1 MPFFE
6 IKISSDRFFKVMFH
20 LVFWAMWIGLPILTA
35 PDDRSRDFS
44 ITMLPVAFSNIPLFL
59 FNSEWLIPRVFRKRG
74 LPMYL
79 LSLLLFAAAFVCF
92 QTLLKEQIAPQ
103 MCHRSNFFWKVMP
116 VLFITAI
123 STGYGLIVYLLKQ
136 EKLRRE
142 ERQERLQ
149 SEVSFLRSQ
158 ISPHFIFNVLNS
170 IVYLIRSKSEQA
182 EPVTLKLSELMRYLL
197 YESGDVHVLLE
208 KEIAYLENYV
218 ELQTIRF
225 GEDVDIRLRVE
236 GSATG
241 QFIEPMLLI
250 PFVENAFK
258 HGVGLIQDPVI
269 DILLSIREH
278 ELFFSISNKIAPET
292 EACKDSA
299 SGIGLK
305 NVKRRLEL
313 LYPEQHR
320 LDIHHADDLFTVQLT
335 IHFCDKHPTP

>member
-1 MPFFE
+1 
-6 IKISSDRFFKVMFH
+6 
-20 LVFWAMWIGLPILTA
+20 
-35 PDDRSRDFS
+35 
-44 ITMLPVAFSNIPLFL
+44 
-59 FNSEWLIPRVFRKRG
+59 
-74 LPMYL
+74 
-79 LSLLLFAAAFVCF
+79 
-92 QTLLKEQIAPQ
+92 
-103 MCHRSNFFWKVMP
+103 
-116 VLFITAI
+116 
-123 STGYGLIVYLLKQ
+123 
-136 EKLRRE
+136 
-142 ERQERLQ
+142 
-149 SEVSFLRSQ
+149 
-158 ISPHFIFNVLNS
+158 
-170 IVYLIRSKSEQA
+170 
-182 EPVTLKLSELMRYLL
+182 MRYLL